1 MGADIF
7 ITEEEAGM
15 TEYKDMGAGEMR
27 ELYGELA
34 RQYERYCALGLE
46 LNMARGKPSPAQLEL
61 SMPLLDCVNS
71 EADYL
76 ADDGTDCRNYGV
88 LAGLP
93 EARALIADML
103 DVTPEQVVICGGSSL
118 NIMFDTIARAW
129 ITGLGGQ
136 TPWSKLDNVKFIC
149 PSPGYDRHFAI
160 CEHFGIEMIPVPLCE
175 DGPDMEEVE
184 RLVVADDAI
193 KGIWCVP
200 KYSNPS
206 GITYSDETV
215 RRLAAMECAADDFRI
230 FWDNAYAVHHFSGDP
245 AEQDIVLDIA
255 EACREAGNPDRY
267 LKFGSTSKITFPGA
281 GVAALAASPANI
293 AEIKRHLGVQA
304 IGHDKLNQLRHARFL
319 EEGARLPEHMAAH
332 GALMGPKFEL
342 VEKKLAE
349 ELAEAGIATWTNPRG
364 GYFVSFEGPAGTAR
378 RIVELAK
385 NAGVTMTDAGA
396 TWPYGDDPADSNIR
410 IAPSLPPLE
419 ELDAAMDVFTC
430 CVKLAALEQL
440 VEE

>member
-1 MGADIF
+1 MPTYAEMDNVQLAALK
-7 ITEEEAGM
+7 EELE
-15 TEYKDMGAGEMR
+15 R
-27 ELYGELA
+27 EYGEIKARGLA
-34 RQYERYCALGLE
+34 
-46 LNMARGKPSPAQLEL
+46 LNMARGKPAKAQLDL
-61 SMPLLDCVNS
+61 SMPLLETVTTMEDCV
-71 EADYL
+71 A
-76 ADDGTDCRNYGV
+76 ADGTDCRNYGV
-88 LAGLP
+88 GFGLP
-93 EARALIADML
+93 EAKEFMACML
-103 DVTPEQVVICGGSSL
+103 DDEPDNVIVFGNASL
-118 NIMFDTIARAW
+118 NIMYDTVARCW
-129 ITGLGGQ
+129 MFGTLGSE
-136 TPWSKLDNVKFIC
+136 PWGKLDTVKWIC
-149 PSPGYDRHFAI
+149 PAPGYDRHFGVT
-160 CEHFGIEMIPVPLCE
+160 EEFGIEMIPVPMTDE
-175 DGPDMEEVE
+175 GPDMDEVE
-184 RLVVADDAI
+184 RIAASDASV

-200 KYSNPS
+200 KYSNP
-206 GITYSDETV
+206 GGTTYSDETV

>member
-1 MGADIF
+1 MPTYAEMDNVQLAALK
-7 ITEEEAGM
+7 EELE
-15 TEYKDMGAGEMR
+15 R
-27 ELYGELA
+27 EYGEIKARGLA
-34 RQYERYCALGLE
+34 
-46 LNMARGKPSPAQLEL
+46 LNMARGKPAKAQLDL
-61 SMPLLDCVNS
+61 SMPLLETVTTMEDCV
-71 EADYL
+71 A
-76 ADDGTDCRNYGV
+76 ADGTDCRNYGV
-88 LAGLP
+88 GFGLP
-93 EARALIADML
+93 EAKEFMACML
-103 DVTPEQVVICGGSSL
+103 DDEPDNVIVFGNASL
-118 NIMFDTIARAW
+118 NIMYDTVARCW
-129 ITGLGGQ
+129 MFGTLGSE
-136 TPWSKLDNVKFIC
+136 PWGKLDTVKWIC
-149 PSPGYDRHFAI
+149 PAPGYDRHFGVT
-160 CEHFGIEMIPVPLCE
+160 EEFGIEMIPVPMTDE
-175 DGPDMEEVE
+175 GPDMDEVE
-184 RLVVADDAI
+184 RIAASDASV

-215 RRLAAMECAADDFRI
+215 RRLAAMECAASDFRI
-230 FWDNAYAVHHFSGDP
+230 FWDNAYAVHHFSDDP

-255 EACREAGNPDRY
+255 EACREAANPDRY

-349 ELAEAGIATWTNPRG
+349 ELAEADIATWTNPRG

-378 RIVELAK
+378 RIVSLAK
-385 NAGVTMTDAGA
+385 EAGVVMTGAGA

-419 ELDAAMDVFTC
+419 ELEEAMDVFTC

-440 VEE
+440 IEG

>member
-1 MGADIF
+1 MPTYAEMDNVQLAALK
-7 ITEEEAGM
+7 EELE
-15 TEYKDMGAGEMR
+15 R
-27 ELYGELA
+27 EYGEIKARGLA
-34 RQYERYCALGLE
+34 
-46 LNMARGKPSPAQLEL
+46 LNMARGKPAKAQLDL
-61 SMPLLDCVNS
+61 SMPLLETVTTMEDCV
-71 EADYL
+71 A
-76 ADDGTDCRNYGV
+76 ADGTDCRNYGV
-88 LAGLP
+88 GFGLP
-93 EARALIADML
+93 EAKEFMACML
-103 DVTPEQVVICGGSSL
+103 DDEPDNVIVFGNASL
-118 NIMFDTIARAW
+118 NIMYDTVARCW
-129 ITGLGGQ
+129 MFGTLGSE
-136 TPWSKLDNVKFIC
+136 PWGKLDTVKWIC
-149 PSPGYDRHFAI
+149 PAPGYDRHFGVT
-160 CEHFGIEMIPVPLCE
+160 EEFGIEMIPVPMTDE
-175 DGPDMEEVE
+175 GPDMDEVE
-184 RLVVADDAI
+184 RIAASDPSV

-215 RRLAAMECAADDFRI
+215 RRLAAMECAAPDFRI
-230 FWDNAYAVHHFSGDP
+230 FWDNAYAVHHFSDDP

-349 ELAEAGIATWTNPRG
+349 ELAETDIATWTNPRG
-364 GYFVSFEGPAGTAR
+364 GYFVSFEGPVGTAR
-378 RIVELAK
+378 RTVELAK
-385 NAGVTMTDAGA
+385 NAGVTMTGAGA
-396 TWPYGDDPADSNIR
+396 TWPHGDDPADSNIR

-419 ELDAAMDVFTC
+419 ELEEAMDVFTC

-440 VEE
+440 VEG

>member
-1 MGADIF
+1 MKPYADY
-7 ITEEEAGM
+7 TRSERCA
-15 TEYKDMGAGEMR
+15 EYTALQE
-27 ELYGELA
+27 
-34 RQYERYCALGLE
+34 QYEAWKTKQLS
-46 LNMARGKPSPAQLEL
+46 LNMARGKPSRAQLDMVSGILTVLQSPEDCFDGA
-61 SMPLLDCVNS
+61 LDV
-71 EADYL
+71 
-76 ADDGTDCRNYGV
+76 RNYGELTGIPSAKRLFAELLGV
-88 LAGLP
+88 TPSQILVGGSASLNLMYD
-93 EARALIADML
+93 LIAK
-103 DVTPEQVVICGGSSL
+103 
-118 NIMFDTIARAW
+118 AW
-129 ITGLGGQ
+129 THGLQ
-136 TPWSKLDNVKFIC
+136 HSPRPWSQEPAVRFLC
-149 PSPGYDRHFAI
+149 PAPGYDRHFRVSQS
-160 CEHFGIEMIPVPLCE
+160 FGMELIPIAMTP
-175 DGPDMEEVE
+175 DGPDMDAVE
-184 RLVVADDAI
+184 AAVRDPAV

-215 RRLAAMECAADDFRI
+215 RRLAAMECAAPDFRI
-230 FWDNAYAVHHFSGDP
+230 FWDNAYAVHHFSDDP

-349 ELAEAGIATWTNPRG
+349 ELAEAGIATWTSPRG

-378 RIVELAK
+378 RIVSLAK
-385 NAGVTMTDAGA
+385 EAGVVMTGAGA

-419 ELDAAMDVFTC
+419 ELEEAMDVFTC

-440 VEE
+440 VEG